1 MKNNDEKHDVK
12 SVMNTQKLSRKEAT
26 LARTELILVS
36 AMEVFS
42 ECGFYEADVDEI
54 AHRANVGKGTVY
66 NHFGNKRKLFLSVVE
81 WGPGALND
89 KILTA
94 VENIKGVKNQI
105 QKALRVYFEFF
116 EDHQNFFRV
125 FVQERGN
132 FREKT
137 EKRFTRK
144 YFSHL
149 HLLENTIKR
158 GIESDELKR
167 LDPHQCAILLIG
179 MSNALI
185 YEWFCKKMAGRLT
198 DRITIVE
205 EIFLYGL
212 IKQ

>member
-1 MKNNDEKHDVK
+1 
-12 SVMNTQKLSRKEAT
+12 MNSKKLSRKEAT
-26 LARTELILVS
+26 IARSEVILVS

-42 ECGFYEADVDEI
+42 EYGFYEADVDEI
-54 AHRANVGKGTVY
+54 ANRAKVGKGTVY

-81 WGPGALND
+81 WGLETLND

-94 VENIKGVKNQI
+94 VENITGVKNQI

-116 EDHQNFFRV
+116 EHHKNFFRV
-125 FVQERGN
+125 LIQERSN

-137 EKRFTRK
+137 EKRFTKK

-149 HLLENTIKR
+149 HLLENAIKE
-158 GIESDELKR
+158 GIESDKLKR
-167 LDPHQCAILLIG
+167 VDPHQCAILLIG

-185 YEWFCKKMAGRLT
+185 YEWFCKKMDVRLS

-205 EIFLYGL
+205 EIFLNGL